1 MERRPL
7 HIVTGDTN
15 EPRRSFSKDRGV
27 SPLEERAAATRAH
40 YERLWLLTP
49 EIFDPNRNAIERERI
64 HRLEQPLKEL
74 VEARRQARAADL
86 GFGWGTL
93 TTRLRDYGATVDAVD
108 IASQAL
114 QHFEKRHRE
123 GIHLHR
129 EALPE
134 SSLSEN
140 TYEVVLCSELIAD
153 MHPNDQ
159 RLLISEIYRLLKTDG
174 TAVIATA
181 LDIDSEG
188 ALQQLCNLVETEL
201 IVEHITKSYHAY
213 YIRLLRLLR
222 YPARIVRMRADQVYY
237 EQQLSKRTRIASG
250 WLRLQCKQPFY
261 AIWWLLEIFTRPLVQ
276 FVEQSPTM
284 LRMLESLC
292 RTFKPEDGVSHAI
305 LLARRKSLEESAE
318 TKASTMSRPLQHLRE
333 RVWE

>member
-7 HIVTGDTN
+7 HIVTSDPN
-15 EPRRSFSKDRGV
+15 EPRRSFSRDRGV
-27 SPLEERAAATRAH
+27 SPPQERAAANRAH

-49 EIFDPNRNAIERERI
+49 EIFDTNRNAIERERI
-64 HRLEQPLKEL
+64 HRLKRPLKEL
-74 VEARRQARAADL
+74 VEARKQARAADL

-93 TTRLRDYGATVDAVD
+93 TTRLCDYGATVDAVD

-114 QHFEKRHRE
+114 QYFESRHSQVVR
-123 GIHLHR
+123 LYR

-134 SSLSEN
+134 SSLAEHS
-140 TYEVVLCSELIAD
+140 YDVVLCSELIAD

-188 ALQQLCNLVETEL
+188 ALQQLCSLVETEL
-201 IVEHITKSYHAY
+201 MVERIIKSYHAY

-222 YPARIVRMRADQVYY
+222 YPARIVRMRADRVYY
-237 EQQLSKRTRIASG
+237 DQQLGKRGRMAAG
-250 WLRLQCKQPFY
+250 WLRIQCRQPFY
-261 AIWWLLEIFTRPLVQ
+261 AVWWFLELLTRPLAQ
-276 FVEQSPTM
+276 YVEQSSKM

-292 RTFKPEDGVSHAI
+292 RTFKPEDGISHVI

-318 TKASTMSRPLQHLRE
+318 AAASTMSRPLQHLRE